1 MVKDIDLVNDVQG
14 GFLEE
19 FHITEVNEW
28 TMNKIQDI
36 CVLLEVGAIEE
47 AKTEFIKY
55 KAYMQALED
64 TKTIDTS
71 RKRRLIDIA
80 RELFLF
86 YIDMEI

>member
-1 MVKDIDLVNDVQG
+1 MIKDIDLVNDVKG
-14 GFLEE
+14 GFLED

-36 CVLLEVGAIEE
+36 SVLLEVGAIEE
-47 AKTEFIKY
+47 AKIEFAKY

-71 RKRRLIDIA
+71 RKRRLVDIV

-86 YIDMEI
+86 YVDMEI

>member
-1 MVKDIDLVNDVQG
+1 MVKDIDLFNDVQG
-14 GFLEE
+14 GFLED

-28 TMNKIQDI
+28 TMNKIQDMS
-36 CVLLEVGAIEE
+36 VLLEVGAIEE

-64 TKTIDTS
+64 TETIAPN

-80 RELFLF
+80 KELFLF
-86 YIDMEI
+86 YADMEI

>member
-1 MVKDIDLVNDVQG
+1 MVKDIDLLNDVKG
-14 GFLEE
+14 GFLED
-19 FHITEVNEW
+19 FHITKVNEW
-28 TMNKIQDI
+28 TMDKIQDMSA
-36 CVLLEVGAIEE
+36 LLEFGAIEE
-47 AKTEFIKY
+47 AKTEFTKY

-86 YIDMEI
+86 YADMEI

>member
-1 MVKDIDLVNDVQG
+1 MVKDIDLINDVKG

-28 TMNKIQDI
+28 TMSAIQNMTM
-36 CVLLEVGAIEE
+36 LLEVGAIEE
-47 AKTEFIKY
+47 AKAEFIRY

-64 TKTIDTS
+64 TKVINTDK
-71 RKRRLIDIA
+71 KRRLLNIA

-86 YIDMEI
+86 YADMEV